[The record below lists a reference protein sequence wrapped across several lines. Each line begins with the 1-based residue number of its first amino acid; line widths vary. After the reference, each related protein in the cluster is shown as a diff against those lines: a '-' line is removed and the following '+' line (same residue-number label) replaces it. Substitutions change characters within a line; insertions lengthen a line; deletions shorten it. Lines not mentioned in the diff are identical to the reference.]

1 MTHETSRDTAFL
13 KSVSVLYVEDNPD
26 IRNQLSQFLRR
37 RVGTLCLAENGQEG
51 LELFRAKQPDIV
63 ITDILMPVMD
73 GLKMAEAIKAIDEE
87 TPIIVTT
94 AFNEQDYFLKAIDI
108 GVDKYV
114 MKPVD
119 TGQLLRVVLKS
130 AHTLQQRRELESRN
144 AFIRYIL
151 DVNPNFVVIL
161 DHHQQLEY
169 INRTFLTFLGYE
181 SVEEMKRSQRCVD
194 HFISQMDG
202 TPFTAIDGKC
212 QWCSHVIEHPD
223 EEHVFYLKSPHSS
236 DTRAYVVSCIHF
248 PELDKYIFSF
258 TDITRMEWEKAAL
271 ERQALTD
278 SLTGI
283 HNREKFDETLSLELE
298 RARRYN
304 TPLSLIMFDI
314 DHFKEVNDAH
324 GHQAGDMVLISLS
337 RIIAAHIREND
348 IFARWGGEEFMIL
361 APGIPVESAALLAEK
376 LRALVEA
383 ADFSPVGRVTI
394 SLGVAQF
401 RPDDTPRSLAKQVDD
416 ALYRAKRGGRNR
428 VEIF

>member
-1 MTHETSRDTAFL
+1 MTNEPGRETAFL
-13 KSVSVLYVEDNPD
+13 KTVSVLYAEDNPD
-26 IRNQLSQFLRR
+26 IRSQLSQFLRR
-37 RVGTLCLAENGQEG
+37 RVGTLYLAENGQEG
-51 LELFRAKQPDIV
+51 LEIFRTQQPDIV

-73 GLKMAEAIKAIDEE
+73 GLKMAEAIKALDEE

-119 TGQLLRVVLKS
+119 TGQLLKVVLRS
-130 AHTLQQRRELESRN
+130 AHILRQRRELESRN

-161 DHHQQLEY
+161 DHERQPEY
-169 INRTFLTFLGYE
+169 INRTFLAFLGFE
-181 SVEEMKRSQRCVD
+181 SLEAMRQSQHCVD
-194 HFISQMDG
+194 HFITQMDG
-202 TPFTAIDGKC
+202 SPFASGDDHR
-212 QWCSHVIEHPD
+212 QWSTQVITHPD
-223 EEHVFYLKSPHSS
+223 QEHVFYLKSPRTG
-236 DTRAYVVSCIHF
+236 DIRAYVVRCIHF

-258 TDITRMEWEKAAL
+258 ADITRMEWEKAIL

-283 HNREKFDETLSLELE
+283 HNREKFDETLALEVD
-298 RARRYN
+298 RARRYG

-314 DHFKEVNDAH
+314 DHFKDVNDLH
-324 GHQAGDMVLISLS
+324 GHQVGDTVLISLT
-337 RIIAAHIREND
+337 RIISAHIREHD

-361 APGIPVESAALLAEK
+361 APGIPAESAAQLAEK
-376 LRALVEA
+376 LRGLVEE
-383 ADFSPVGRVTI
+383 ADFPVAGHVTI

-401 RPDDTPRSLAKQVDD
+401 QADDTPRSLAKQVDD